1 MAVPRPIFASPPD
14 QANTSPFFVTY
25 TRIPKRIK
33 EEFLVRK
40 TRRESAYDEMR
51 LRQEAERRRREEEA
65 VAEAEAARHVL

>member
-1 MAVPRPIFASPPD
+1 M
-14 QANTSPFFVTY
+14 
-25 TRIPKRIK
+25 
-33 EEFLVRK
+33 RK